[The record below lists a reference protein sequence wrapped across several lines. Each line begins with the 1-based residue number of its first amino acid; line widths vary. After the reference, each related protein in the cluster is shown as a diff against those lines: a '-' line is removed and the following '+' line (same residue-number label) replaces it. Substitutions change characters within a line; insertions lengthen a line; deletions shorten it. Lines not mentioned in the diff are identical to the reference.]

1 MIFAMKIN
9 TIQPD
14 EEASQFSV
22 RLGEE
27 TMRIS
32 SRPGLPEWGKLRPS
46 TELLAEN
53 SDLIPDDFVLLY
65 GCHQGA
71 LAVYLARNLSKDH
84 LSITDINHTALEV
97 TQMNLAANKINSVKL
112 LSGIELPQEL
122 YQKFNDA
129 YIHIPK
135 GRLLTRRWLLQ
146 AYDALVVGGSLYI
159 AGSNNSGIQSVL
171 KDVQELFGQGS
182 LLAYKK
188 GNRVAKFIK
197 KSIDEPVPRWAQV
210 PGIVPFTWVE
220 FSISF
225 SNYTFRIRSLPGIFS
240 FDHLDAGTR
249 TLLSVLNIPPAAK
262 VLDVGCGYGILGM
275 YAAASGAGLVH
286 FIDNNLYALACCRE
300 TITLNGIKNA
310 EVYAGDLL
318 DPIGTNKY
326 DLILSNPPF
335 HAGHTVDYRI
345 TRAMIEQSFHA
356 LNPGSQMIIVAN
368 RFIRYDPL
376 IKEIF
381 GNVSTLVESG
391 KFHVLSGLKSR

>member
-1 MIFAMKIN
+1 MNIN
-9 TIQPD
+9 PTQPY
-14 EEASQFSV
+14 EEVSQFSA

-27 TMRIS
+27 TMHIIS
-32 SRPGLPEWGKLRPS
+32 KPGLPEWGKLRPS

-53 SDLIPDDFVLLY
+53 SALNPGDFVLLY

-84 LSITDINHTALEV
+84 LSITDINYTSLEV
-97 TQMNLAANKINSVKL
+97 TQMNLAANKINSVNL

-122 YQKFNDA
+122 YQKFNDT

-146 AYDALVVGGSLYI
+146 AYTALVFGGSLYI
-159 AGSNNSGIQSVL
+159 GGSNNSGIQSVL
-171 KDVQELFGQGS
+171 KDTQELFGQGRI
-182 LLAYKK
+182 LAYKK

-197 KSIDEPVPRWAQV
+197 KLAVEPIPHWAQV
-210 PGIVPFTWVE
+210 PGIVPYTWVE
-220 FSISF
+220 FSIPF
-225 SNYTFRIRSLPGIFS
+225 SNYTFRIRSLPGVFS
-240 FDHLDAGTR
+240 FDHLDAGTK

-286 FIDNNLYALACCRE
+286 FIDNNLHALAACRE
-300 TITLNGIKNA
+300 TITLNGITNA
-310 EVYAGDLL
+310 EVFAGDLL
-318 DPIGTNKY
+318 EPIGTHKY
-326 DLILSNPPF
+326 DLILTNPPF
-335 HAGHTVDYRI
+335 HAGHAVDYRI
-345 TRAMIEQSFHA
+345 AQAMIEQSYHA

-368 RFIRYDPL
+368 RFIRYDRL